1 MILMRFWLRLLK
13 QNFSYRFVTSQISLS
28 GILHKLI
35 PILITR
41 LPFLFIWPIREE
53 LWKTFPD
60 SVRESFPKYYVFND
74 CFDVFIGNPS
84 DLTTA
89 VQIYSFYKSYNSSK
103 VLIGMTPQG
112 KIPYISKPWNGRI
125 SNVFLS
131 YRNVDLVI

>member
-1 MILMRFWLRLLK
+1 M
-13 QNFSYRFVTSQISLS
+13 TSQISLS
-28 GILHKLI
+28 GILHKWI